1 MSLAQHIP
9 TSSYPQSNQILTS
22 SIASISELKKNPM
35 SIATATHDDTV
46 AILNR
51 NKPVFYCIS
60 PELLAYYQEIESDRK
75 LNAIADE
82 RLQDLQAVE
91 VSLDDL

>member
-1 MSLAQHIP
+1 MQ
-9 TSSYPQSNQILTS
+9 TQRILTPN
-22 SIASISELKKNPM
+22 IASITDLKRNPM
-35 SIATATHDDTV
+35 QTVASSDDETV

-60 PELLAYYQEIESDRK
+60 PELLEYYQEIECEMQ
-75 LNAIADE
+75 LNKVADE
-82 RLQDLQAVE
+82 RLNNLEPIE

>member
-1 MSLAQHIP
+1 MPNTDIQHNHLLSP
-9 TSSYPQSNQILTS
+9 H
-22 SIASISELKKNPM
+22 IASISELKRNPM
-35 SIATATHDDTV
+35 KVVSEHGAT

-60 PELLAYYQEIESDRK
+60 PQLLAYYQQLEEDME
-75 LNAIADE
+75 LNKIADE
-82 RLQDLQAVE
+82 RLRTLQAVE

>member
-1 MSLAQHIP
+1 MQTHK
-9 TSSYPQSNQILTS
+9 ILTPN
-22 SIASISELKKNPM
+22 IASITDLKRNPM
-35 SIATATHDDTV
+35 QTVAGTDDEAV

-60 PELLAYYQEIESDRK
+60 PELLEYYQEIEQEMH
-75 LNAIADE
+75 LNRIADE
-82 RLQDLQAVE
+82 RLKNLEPIA